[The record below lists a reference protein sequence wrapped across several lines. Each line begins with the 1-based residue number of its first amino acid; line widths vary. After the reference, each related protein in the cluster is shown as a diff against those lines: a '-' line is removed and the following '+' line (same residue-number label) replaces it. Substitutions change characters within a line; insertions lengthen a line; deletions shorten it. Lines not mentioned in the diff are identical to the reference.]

1 VGKGKGNRV
10 DYLFRTIKNK
20 KMAKL
25 KDKELNQI
33 SRHEL
38 DEVLQKQYEDDA
50 YQYEQWLQSDDY
62 IDFVN
67 EQLDQTKPLFSI
79 DDIKSALDWAKSA
92 INIEPTDIGKDV
104 YDILFIE
111 KVNEHL
117 NKIRYDRF

>member
-1 VGKGKGNRV
+1 MGK
-10 DYLFRTIKNK
+10 IKSEMIDN
-20 KMAKL
+20 
-25 KDKELNQI
+25 I

-62 IDFVN
+62 IEFVN
-67 EQLDQTKPLFSI
+67 EQLDQTTPVFSN
-79 DDIKSALDWAKSA
+79 DDVKSALDWAKSA

>member
-1 VGKGKGNRV
+1 
-10 DYLFRTIKNK
+10 
-20 KMAKL
+20 L